1 MLKMGIVWPEILL
14 DTSFTKIRMT
24 ETRKTNNNNPKTQ
37 EDSKL
42 IVDKYSS
49 SFESYQTMSNRTK
62 DDNS

>member
-1 MLKMGIVWPEILL
+1 
-14 DTSFTKIRMT
+14 MT